1 LQIKNAQKRK
11 KRKNA
16 IKNQGMKNGTEKGE
30 AEIADLLSTI
40 RAKRDMGSF
49 LKSQPTATG
58 EKSEDVEQGRVETVE
73 IKEIIEPKA
82 LNIQNTESAK
92 NGKNTEGVS
101 PKKQARRKPTPKPAL
116 IGDLGNLGDFL
127 KTVQEAE
134 SQTTYTFEQNKRYY
148 VDDNH
153 FQTLVILKNA
163 GRIRNVS
170 VLINTLIGQFIE
182 THQTDIDQIFHNKER
197 KRSDKQNELC

>member
-1 LQIKNAQKRK
+1 
-11 KRKNA
+11 
-16 IKNQGMKNGTEKGE
+16 MKNGTEKGE

-58 EKSEDVEQGRVETVE
+58 EKSEDVEQGRVEAVE
-73 IKEIIEPKA
+73 ITEIIEPKA
-82 LNIQNTESAK
+82 LNTKSSQ
-92 NGKNTEGVS
+92 NTEGVS
-101 PKKQARRKPTPKPAL
+101 PKKQTRPRPTPKPSL
-116 IGDLGNLGDFL
+116 VGDLGNLGDFL

-134 SQTTYTFEQNKRYY
+134 SQTIYTFEQNKRYY
-148 VDDNH
+148 VDDTH
-153 FQTLVILKNA
+153 FQTLVLLKNA

-182 THQTDIDQIFHNKER
+182 THQTDIEQIFLKKINKQIE
-197 KRSDKQNELC
+197 

>member
-1 LQIKNAQKRK
+1 LQIENARK
-11 KRKNA
+11 VKKA
-16 IKNQGMKNGTEKGE
+16 IKNQSMKNGTGKGE
-30 AEIADLLSTI
+30 EEIADLLSTI

-58 EKSEDVEQGRVETVE
+58 EKSEAVEQGRVEAVE
-73 IKEIIEPKA
+73 IIEIVEPKA

-92 NGKNTEGVS
+92 NDKNTEGVS
-101 PKKQARRKPTPKPAL
+101 PKKQARPKPTPKPAL
-116 IGDLGNLGDFL
+116 IGGLGDFL

-134 SQTTYTFEQNKRYY
+134 SQTIYTFEQNKRYY
-148 VDDNH
+148 VDDTH
-153 FQTLVILKNA
+153 FQTLVLLKNA

-182 THQTDIDQIFHNKER
+182 THQTDIDQIFLKKINKQIE
-197 KRSDKQNELC
+197 

>member
-1 LQIKNAQKRK
+1 
-11 KRKNA
+11 
-16 IKNQGMKNGTEKGE
+16 MKNGTEKGE

-58 EKSEDVEQGRVETVE
+58 EKSEDVEQGRVEAVE
-73 IKEIIEPKA
+73 IVEIVEPKA

-92 NGKNTEGVS
+92 NGKNTEGVP
-101 PKKQARRKPTPKPAL
+101 PKKQARPKPTPKPAL
-116 IGDLGNLGDFL
+116 IGGLGNLGNLGDFL

-134 SQTTYTFEQNKRYY
+134 AQTVYTFEQNKRHY

-153 FQTLVILKNA
+153 FQTVVLLKNA

-182 THQTDIDQIFHNKER
+182 THQTDIEQIFLKKINKQIE
-197 KRSDKQNELC
+197 

>member
-1 LQIKNAQKRK
+1 
-11 KRKNA
+11 
-16 IKNQGMKNGTEKGE
+16 MKNGTGKGE

-58 EKSEDVEQGRVETVE
+58 EKSEAVEQGRVEAVE
-73 IKEIIEPKA
+73 IIEIVEPKA

-101 PKKQARRKPTPKPAL
+101 PKKQARPKLTPKPAL
-116 IGDLGNLGDFL
+116 IGDLGNLGEFL

-134 SQTTYTFEQNKRYY
+134 AQTTYSFEQNKRYY

-153 FQTLVILKNA
+153 FQTLVLLKNA

-182 THQTDIDQIFHNKER
+182 TPQTDIDQIFLKKINKQI
-197 KRSDKQNELC
+197 K

>member
-1 LQIKNAQKRK
+1 
-11 KRKNA
+11 
-16 IKNQGMKNGTEKGE
+16 MKNGTGKGE

-49 LKSQPTATG
+49 LKNQPTATG
-58 EKSEDVEQGRVETVE
+58 EKSEDVEQGRVEAVE
-73 IKEIIEPKA
+73 IIEIVEPKA
-82 LNIQNTESAK
+82 LNTK
-92 NGKNTEGVS
+92 NIEGVP
-101 PKKQARRKPTPKPAL
+101 PKKKAHPTPKPKL
-116 IGDLGNLGDFL
+116 TEMVLGNLGDFL

-148 VDDNH
+148 VDDTH
-153 FQTLVILKNA
+153 FQTLVLLKNA

-182 THQTDIDQIFHNKER
+182 THQTDIEQIFLKKINKQIE
-197 KRSDKQNELC
+197 

>member
-1 LQIKNAQKRK
+1 LQIENAKNIENE
-11 KRKNA
+11 KNA
-16 IKNQGMKNGTEKGE
+16 IKNQIMKNGTEKGE

-58 EKSEDVEQGRVETVE
+58 EKSEDVEQGRVEAVE
-73 IKEIIEPKA
+73 IVEIVEPKA
-82 LNIQNTESAK
+82 LNIKNTK
-92 NGKNTEGVS
+92 KVKNTEGVP
-101 PKKQARRKPTPKPAL
+101 PKKQTLPKPKPKL
-116 IGDLGNLGDFL
+116 NETVLGGLGNLGGLGDFL

-134 SQTTYTFEQNKRYY
+134 AQTIYTFEQNKRHY

-153 FQTLVILKNA
+153 FQTLVLLKNA

-182 THQTDIDQIFHNKER
+182 THQTDIEQIFLKKINKQIE
-197 KRSDKQNELC
+197 

>member
-1 LQIKNAQKRK
+1 LQIENAKKRKKRK

-16 IKNQGMKNGTEKGE
+16 IKNQSMKNGTKKGE

-58 EKSEDVEQGRVETVE
+58 EKSEDVEKSRVEAVE
-73 IKEIIEPKA
+73 IIEFVEPKA
-82 LNIQNTESAK
+82 LNIKNTK
-92 NGKNTEGVS
+92 KVKNTEGVP
-101 PKKQARRKPTPKPAL
+101 PKKQTLPKPKPKL
-116 IGDLGNLGDFL
+116 NETVLGGLGNLGGLGDFL

-134 SQTTYTFEQNKRYY
+134 AQTIYTFEQNKRHY

-153 FQTLVILKNA
+153 FQTLVLLKNA
-163 GRIRNVS
+163 GRIRNIS

-182 THQTDIDQIFHNKER
+182 THQTDIEQIFLK
-197 KRSDKQNELC
+197 KISKQIE

>member
-1 LQIKNAQKRK
+1 
-11 KRKNA
+11 
-16 IKNQGMKNGTEKGE
+16 MKNGTEKGE

-58 EKSEDVEQGRVETVE
+58 EKSEDVEQGRVEAVE
-73 IKEIIEPKA
+73 IIKIIETKV
-82 LNIQNTESAK
+82 
-92 NGKNTEGVS
+92 KNTEGVS
-101 PKKQARRKPTPKPAL
+101 PQKQARPKTTPTQTVL
-116 IGDLGNLGDFL
+116 GELGELGNFL

-134 SQTTYTFEQNKRYY
+134 AQTTYTFEQNKRHY

-153 FQTLVILKNA
+153 FQTLVLLKNA

-182 THQTDIDQIFHNKER
+182 THQTDIEQIFLKKINKQIE
-197 KRSDKQNELC
+197 

>member
-1 LQIKNAQKRK
+1 LQIENAKKRK

-58 EKSEDVEQGRVETVE
+58 EKSEDVEQGRVEAVE
-73 IKEIIEPKA
+73 IVEIVEPKS
-82 LNIQNTESAK
+82 LNIKNTEK
-92 NGKNTEGVS
+92 VKNTEGV
-101 PKKQARRKPTPKPAL
+101 PPMKQVRPKPTPKPAL
-116 IGDLGNLGDFL
+116 IGGLGELGDFL

-134 SQTTYTFEQNKRYY
+134 AQTTYTFEQNKRYY
-148 VDDNH
+148 VDDSH
-153 FQTLVILKNA
+153 FQTLVLLKNA

-182 THQTDIDQIFHNKER
+182 THQTDIEQIFSKKER
-197 KRSDKQNELC
+197 

>member
-1 LQIKNAQKRK
+1 LQIENANDLK

-16 IKNQGMKNGTEKGE
+16 IKNQSMKNGTEKGE

-58 EKSEDVEQGRVETVE
+58 EKSEDVEQGRVEAV
-73 IKEIIEPKA
+73 EIIEFVEPKA
-82 LNIQNTESAK
+82 KNTQ
-92 NGKNTEGVS
+92 NTEGVS
-101 PKKQARRKPTPKPAL
+101 PKKQARPKPKPTPKPIL
-116 IGDLGNLGDFL
+116 VGNLGDFL

-134 SQTTYTFEQNKRYY
+134 AQATYTFEQNKRHY

-153 FQTLVILKNA
+153 FQTLVLLKNA

-182 THQTDIDQIFHNKER
+182 THQTDIEQIFLKKINKQIE
-197 KRSDKQNELC
+197 

>member
-1 LQIKNAQKRK
+1 
-11 KRKNA
+11 
-16 IKNQGMKNGTEKGE
+16 MKNGTEKGE

-58 EKSEDVEQGRVETVE
+58 EKSEEVEQGRVEAV
-73 IKEIIEPKA
+73 EIIEIVEPKA
-82 LNIQNTESAK
+82 KKT
-92 NGKNTEGVS
+92 KNTEGVLS
-101 PKKQARRKPTPKPAL
+101 KEKARPKSTPKPAL

-134 SQTTYTFEQNKRYY
+134 AQTIYTFEQNKRYY
-148 VDDNH
+148 VDDTH
-153 FQTLVILKNA
+153 FQTLVLLKNA

-182 THQTDIDQIFHNKER
+182 THQTDIEQVFLKKINKQIE
-197 KRSDKQNELC
+197 

>member
-1 LQIKNAQKRK
+1 LKTQQAENS
-11 KRKNA
+11 
-16 IKNQGMKNGTEKGE
+16 IKNQSMKNGTEKGE
-30 AEIADLLSTI
+30 AEIVDLLSTI

-58 EKSEDVEQGRVETVE
+58 EKSEDVEQGRVEAVE

-92 NGKNTEGVS
+92 NGKNTEGVP
-101 PKKQARRKPTPKPAL
+101 PKKQARPKPTPKPAL
-116 IGDLGNLGDFL
+116 IGGLENLGSLGNLGDFL

-134 SQTTYTFEQNKRYY
+134 AQTTYTFEQNKRHY
-148 VDDNH
+148 VDDNY
-153 FQTLVILKNA
+153 FQTLVLLKNA
-163 GRIRNVS
+163 GRIRNIS

-182 THQTDIDQIFHNKER
+182 THQTDIEQIFLKKINKQIE
-197 KRSDKQNELC
+197 

>member
-1 LQIKNAQKRK
+1 LQIENAQ

-16 IKNQGMKNGTEKGE
+16 IKNQSMKNGTEKGE

-58 EKSEDVEQGRVETVE
+58 EKSEDVEQGRVEAVE
-73 IKEIIEPKA
+73 IIEFVEPKA
-82 LNIQNTESAK
+82 LNIRNTESAK
-92 NGKNTEGVS
+92 NGKNTEEVS
-101 PKKQARRKPTPKPAL
+101 PKKQARPKPTPKPAL
-116 IGDLGNLGDFL
+116 IGGLGELGDFL

-148 VDDNH
+148 VDDTH

-170 VLINTLIGQFIE
+170 VLINTLIGQFIK
-182 THQTDIDQIFHNKER
+182 THQTDIEQIFLKKINKQIE
-197 KRSDKQNELC
+197 

>member
-1 LQIKNAQKRK
+1 LQIENAQKRK

-16 IKNQGMKNGTEKGE
+16 IKNQSMKNGTEKGE

-58 EKSEDVEQGRVETVE
+58 EKSEDVEQGRVEAVE
-73 IKEIIEPKA
+73 IVEIVEPKA
-82 LNIQNTESAK
+82 LNIKNTE
-92 NGKNTEGVS
+92 NTEGVP
-101 PKKQARRKPTPKPAL
+101 PKKQTRSKPTPKPAL
-116 IGDLGNLGDFL
+116 IGGLGNLRDFL

-134 SQTTYTFEQNKRYY
+134 AQTTYTFEQNKRHY

-153 FQTLVILKNA
+153 FQTLVLLKNA

-182 THQTDIDQIFHNKER
+182 THQTDIEQIFLKKINKQIE
-197 KRSDKQNELC
+197 